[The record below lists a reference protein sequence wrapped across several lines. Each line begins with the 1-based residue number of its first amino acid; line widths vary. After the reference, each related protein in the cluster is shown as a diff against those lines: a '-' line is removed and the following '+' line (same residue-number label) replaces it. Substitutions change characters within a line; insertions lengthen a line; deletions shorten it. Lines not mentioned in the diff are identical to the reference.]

1 MNIGKSDP
9 TNWQRGFVLPRIL
22 GKPLT
27 GGASFPVN
35 IGKIDPPHS
44 VRLVKA
50 AMRLDCLLGQ
60 WGVFTSEGEQD
71 A

>member
-1 MNIGKSDP
+1 
-9 TNWQRGFVLPRIL
+9 
-22 GKPLT
+22 
-27 GGASFPVN
+27 VN